1 MTNAYENDDAIR
13 EWASTKTA
21 CSACW
26 IDHVEA
32 ERYGFLGLQSHH
44 VIRRSRIRCDRPWN
58 LLRLCE
64 RCHRLAE
71 GECIRVDGVV
81 LPVLTEGHCLW
92 LKLTADPDEWRPKM
106 LAKLKAPVKLEGLL
120 PVPVFFI
127 RERQRRRPM
136 VDWRDLGRGAA

>member
-1 MTNAYENDDAIR
+1 MNLAYENDDAIR
-13 EWASTKTA
+13 DWASGKTA
-21 CSACW
+21 CAACW
-26 IDHVEA
+26 IDYVEA
-32 ERYGFLGLQSHH
+32 ERSGFLGLQAHH
-44 VIRRSRIRCDRPWN
+44 IIKRSRVRCDRPWN

-71 GECIRVDGVV
+71 GECIRVDGIV

-120 PVPVFFI
+120 PLPIVLL
-127 RERQRRRPM
+127 RERQRRRPL
-136 VDWRDLGRGAA
+136 VNWRDLGRGAA